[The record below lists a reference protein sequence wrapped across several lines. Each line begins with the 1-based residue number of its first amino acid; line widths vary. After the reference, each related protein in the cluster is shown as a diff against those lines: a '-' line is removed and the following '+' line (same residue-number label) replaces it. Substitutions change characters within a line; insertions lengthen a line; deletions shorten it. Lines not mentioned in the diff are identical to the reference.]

1 MTVNEKLQKVINTL
15 LLTDKFV
22 HYFLFKVNMRA
33 NNNCETARIGIDKIS
48 NKIVLEYNEQF
59 FSSLSKEEITFV
71 LTHEIYHLV
80 LRHIFKPIPRKDEI
94 ELFNIAADLAVNTL
108 IRENSY
114 MVCPTDEKGR
124 KLGVYPENF
133 GFPEGLSIEK
143 YIVLLRNKRN
153 VVKIGSIGLDEHT
166 LWKEDS
172 IIEEAVISIIEA
184 ATKRDFWGSVSM
196 SLKEQIES
204 YLKSK
209 VNWVKKLR
217 IFCQGLLKGSTY
229 RFTTKK
235 INRRYGFLYPG
246 KDKEYT
252 DKLLVAVDTSASI
265 EQQDL
270 SQFLAEINKISES
283 FPVDVCTFDVK
294 ITEGPMPWKKKNNFV
309 FKGRGG
315 TSYKDVMNLVE
326 KNKIKNLIILTDGM
340 ADKVEKPSCLK
351 YCLWA
356 ITNKAYNPPVNWGE
370 RIYLDGKD

>member
-1 MTVNEKLQKVINTL
+1 MEKLQKVINTL

-22 HYFLFKVNMRA
+22 HYFLFRVNMRA
-33 NNNCETARIGIDKIS
+33 NNNCKTARIGVDKIN

-59 FSSLSKEEITFV
+59 FSSLSREEITFV

-80 LRHIFKPIPRKDEI
+80 LRHVFKPIPKKDEI
-94 ELFNIAADLAVNTL
+94 KLFNIAADLAVNTL
-108 IRENSY
+108 IQESSY
-114 MVCPTDEKGR
+114 IKCSID
-124 KLGVYPENF
+124 KLGVFPKDFN
-133 GFPEGLSIEK
+133 FPEGLSMEK
-143 YIVLLRNKRN
+143 YIVLLRNESN
-153 VVKIGSIGLDEHT
+153 AVKINSKDIGLDEHT

-172 IIEEAVISIIEA
+172 IIEEAVVSIIEA

-196 SLKEQIES
+196 SLREQIES
-204 YLKSK
+204 YLRSK

-217 IFCQGLLKGSTY
+217 MFCQGMLKGSSY

-294 ITEGPMPWKKKNNFV
+294 VTEGPLPWKKRNNFS

-315 TSYKDVMNLVE
+315 TSYKEVMNLVQ
-326 KNKIKNLIILTDGM
+326 KNKVKNLIILTDGM
-340 ADKVEKPSCLK
+340 ADKVQKPSCLK

-356 ITNKAYNPPVNWGE
+356 ITNKAYNPPVNWGDK
-370 RIYLDGKD
+370 IYLDGKD